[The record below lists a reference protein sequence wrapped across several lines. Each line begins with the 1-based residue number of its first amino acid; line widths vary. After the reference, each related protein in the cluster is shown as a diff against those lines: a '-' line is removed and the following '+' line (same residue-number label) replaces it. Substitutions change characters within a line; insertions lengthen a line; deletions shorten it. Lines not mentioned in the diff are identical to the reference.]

1 MSQIEKKLIHNK
13 SITLIAA
20 VSKNNGIGLNNK
32 LLWYN
37 KDDLK
42 RFKELTIGH
51 SIIMG
56 RKTFE
61 SLPNGALPN
70 RKNIVLTREKNYS
83 NKNIFVAN
91 NINDA
96 IQLTKNDSNPFIIG
110 GGEIYSLFFEIAQK
124 IELTKIDKFFKAD
137 TFFPKI
143 EEKEWEIMS
152 EKICLKNENNLYN
165 YKFITYKRSKVK

>member
-1 MSQIEKKLIHNK
+1 MLQIKKNLIINK

-20 VSKNNGIGLNNK
+20 VSKNNGIGLDNK

-42 RFKELTIGH
+42 RFKELTTGH

-70 RKNIVLTREKNYS
+70 RINIVLTRDKSYS
-83 NKNIFVAN
+83 RKNILIAN
-91 NINDA
+91 NVNDA
-96 IQLTKNDSNPFIIG
+96 IKML
-110 GGEIYSLFFEIAQK
+110 SLIH
-124 IELTKIDKFFKAD
+124 I
-137 TFFPKI
+137 
-143 EEKEWEIMS
+143 
-152 EKICLKNENNLYN
+152 
-165 YKFITYKRSKVK
+165 

>member
-1 MSQIEKKLIHNK
+1 
-13 SITLIAA
+13 
-20 VSKNNGIGLNNK
+20 
-32 LLWYN
+32 
-37 KDDLK
+37 
-42 RFKELTIGH
+42 
-51 SIIMG
+51 MG

-143 EEKEWEIMS
+143 EEKE
-152 EKICLKNENNLYN
+152 
-165 YKFITYKRSKVK
+165 

>member
-1 MSQIEKKLIHNK
+1 MLQIEKNLIINK

-37 KDDLK
+37 KNDLK
-42 RFKELTIGH
+42 RFKELTTGH

-70 RKNIVLTREKNYS
+70 RINIVLTKDKGYSRE
-83 NKNIFVAN
+83 NILIAN
-91 NINDA
+91 TVNDA
-96 IQLTKNDSNPFIIG
+96 IKMTKNDLNPYIIG
-110 GGEIYSLFFEIAQK
+110 GGEIYSLFIDIAKK
-124 IELTKIDKFFKAD
+124 IELTKIDKFFSAD

-143 EEKEWEIMS
+143 KKKEWKIVS
-152 EKICLKNENNLYN
+152 EKKYLKNENNLFG
-165 YKFITYKRSKVK
+165 YKFITYKRLKIR

>member
-110 GGEIYSLFFEIAQK
+110 G
-124 IELTKIDKFFKAD
+124 
-137 TFFPKI
+137 
-143 EEKEWEIMS
+143 
-152 EKICLKNENNLYN
+152 
-165 YKFITYKRSKVK
+165 V

>member
-1 MSQIEKKLIHNK
+1 MSLIEKKLIHNK

-110 GGEIYSLFFEIAQK
+110 GGEIYKNGIKLAEK
-124 IELTKIDKFFKAD
+124 IELTRVHENFDGD

-143 EEKEWEIMS
+143 DSDTWTLI
-152 EKICLKNENNLYN
+152 NRVENNSDEKHLHN
-165 YKFITYKRSKVK
+165 YTFETYIKKL

>member
-1 MSQIEKKLIHNK
+1 MSQIEKKLIYNK

-42 RFKELTIGH
+42 RFKRLTIGH

-61 SLPNGALPN
+61 
-70 RKNIVLTREKNYS
+70 
-83 NKNIFVAN
+83 
-91 NINDA
+91 
-96 IQLTKNDSNPFIIG
+96 
-110 GGEIYSLFFEIAQK
+110 
-124 IELTKIDKFFKAD
+124 
-137 TFFPKI
+137 
-143 EEKEWEIMS
+143 
-152 EKICLKNENNLYN
+152 
-165 YKFITYKRSKVK
+165 

>member
-1 MSQIEKKLIHNK
+1 MSQIEKKLIQNK

-124 IELTKIDKFFKAD
+124 IELTRIDKFVR
-137 TFFPKI
+137 
-143 EEKEWEIMS
+143 
-152 EKICLKNENNLYN
+152 C
-165 YKFITYKRSKVK
+165 

>member
-70 RKNIVLTREKNYS
+70 RKNIVLTREKT
-83 NKNIFVAN
+83 I
-91 NINDA
+91 
-96 IQLTKNDSNPFIIG
+96 LTK
-110 GGEIYSLFFEIAQK
+110 
-124 IELTKIDKFFKAD
+124 
-137 TFFPKI
+137 TFLLQTI
-143 EEKEWEIMS
+143 
-152 EKICLKNENNLYN
+152 
-165 YKFITYKRSKVK
+165 

>member
-1 MSQIEKKLIHNK
+1 MLQIKKNLIVNK

-20 VSKNNGIGLNNK
+20 VSKNNGIGLDNK

-42 RFKELTIGH
+42 RFKELTTGH

-70 RKNIVLTREKNYS
+70 RINIVLTRDKSYS
-83 NKNIFVAN
+83 RKNILIAN
-91 NINDA
+91 NVNDA
-96 IQLTKNDSNPFIIG
+96 IKMTKNDINPYIIG
-110 GGEIYSLFFEIAQK
+110 G
-124 IELTKIDKFFKAD
+124 
-137 TFFPKI
+137 
-143 EEKEWEIMS
+143 
-152 EKICLKNENNLYN
+152 CLLY
-165 YKFITYKRSKVK
+165 TSPSPRDRG

>member
-1 MSQIEKKLIHNK
+1 M
-13 SITLIAA
+13 
-20 VSKNNGIGLNNK
+20 
-32 LLWYN
+32 WYN

-137 TFFPKI
+137 TFFT
-143 EEKEWEIMS
+143 
-152 EKICLKNENNLYN
+152 N
-165 YKFITYKRSKVK
+165 